1 MPSLAIV
8 NIGTLISGDLARP
21 LLPADALVIRE
32 GRIAAVGRRAEL
44 DLSRCAKILDA
55 NGGAV
60 CPGLIDSHVHV
71 VFGDWTPRQN
81 MIGWIETYIHGGV
94 TTLISAGEMH
104 LPGRST
110 SPAATKA
117 LAILAA
123 ESFRGLRPGGMKVMA
138 GRVMLEPGLTEADIA
153 ELAANGVTMAKGGY
167 GAFPKAADQAPLVA
181 WAKRHGMIVTV
192 HSGGPSIPGSNRI
205 WADDLMALD
214 PHICAHI
221 NGGPTTL
228 PDGDVVRIVRDTTFM
243 LELIVAGSTKSMID
257 IVHLAREFGCL
268 DRIIIG
274 TDTPTGSGIQP
285 LGMWKTIGHIA
296 WLARVPAEAV
306 IAMATGNTARL
317 YALERGRIAPGLEA
331 DLLVCD
337 APLGSPAKDILGA
350 LARGEMPA
358 VGAVLVDGEIKVWA
372 SRNTPP
378 PMHSISLRQSA

>member
-1 MPSLAIV
+1 MASLAIV
-8 NIGTLISGDLARP
+8 NIGTVISGDLARP
-21 LLPADALVIRE
+21 LLPADTIAIHDR
-32 GRIAAVGRRAEL
+32 RIAAVGRRSEV
-44 DLSRCAKILDA
+44 DLSRCTTVIDA

-81 MIGWIETYIHGGV
+81 MIGWIETYVHGGV
-94 TTLISAGEMH
+94 TTIISAGEMH

-117 LAILAA
+117 LAVLAS
-123 ESFRGLRPGGMKVMA
+123 ESFRKLRPGGMKVLA
-138 GRVMLEPGLTEADIA
+138 GRVMLEPGLVEADFA

-181 WAKRHGMIVTV
+181 WAKQHGMIVTV
-192 HSGGPSIPGSNRI
+192 HTGGPSIPGSNRI
-205 WADDLMALD
+205 WADDLIALD

-228 PDGDVVRIVRDTTFM
+228 PDDDVVRIVRDTRFV
-243 LELIVAGSTKSMID
+243 LELIIAGSTRATID
-257 IVHLAREFGCL
+257 IVELAKEYRCL

-285 LGMWKTIGHIA
+285 LGMWKIIGHIA
-296 WLARVPAEAV
+296 WLARVPVEEV
-306 IAMATGNTARL
+306 IAMATGNAAKL
-317 YALERGRIAPGLEA
+317 YGLERGRIAPGMEA

-350 LARGEMPA
+350 LVRGDMPA
-358 VGAVLVDGEIKVWA
+358 VSAVLVDGEIKVWT

-378 PMHSISLRQSA
+378 PMHPIGMRESA